1 MLLFFDW
8 KVTPYHLPMRSSSLV
23 GGLRESHVLYKI
35 LLGSRSLSSTS
46 ISSTISWSPSS
57 ALSTSLSLS
66 LSSVSTGNNRLGGY
80 FSLICAES
88 MIIFGLPPSTLHLIL
103 LHTDFI
109 PWKHVWHSSSLKQ
122 HTFLLCKHNLP
133 CTEGMRFLFL
143 DRLLFLYCC
152 MLFLLFDLLHCLYH
166 FICLHGAI
174 LLCNSDILFGQFGF
188 YLLDSQEIGYFRKN
202 NTFLVQFIDDCNGL
216 LKLVFPIA
224 RGKLAKFITRFHS
237 LHTWEETNC
246 SLLEE
251 TGVWSKH
258 CSARWNLS
266 CCINSILS

>member
-1 MLLFFDW
+1 MVPDPTLFFSHLISHDTKKPSLSIMKDRKILPMKTMLLFFDW

-66 LSSVSTGNNRLGGY
+66 SVSTGNNRLGGY

-109 PWKHVWHSSSLKQ
+109 P
-122 HTFLLCKHNLP
+122 
-133 CTEGMRFLFL
+133 
-143 DRLLFLYCC
+143 
-152 MLFLLFDLLHCLYH
+152 
-166 FICLHGAI
+166 
-174 LLCNSDILFGQFGF
+174 
-188 YLLDSQEIGYFRKN
+188 
-202 NTFLVQFIDDCNGL
+202 
-216 LKLVFPIA
+216 
-224 RGKLAKFITRFHS
+224 
-237 LHTWEETNC
+237 
-246 SLLEE
+246 
-251 TGVWSKH
+251 
-258 CSARWNLS
+258 
-266 CCINSILS
+266 